1 MNTRFFQDRIPHDIQ
16 LKNDNVDVWCV
27 SLLMDA
33 FSLNSVRN
41 FLAEDE
47 RMKADRLRFKRVR
60 EDYVAARGLLR
71 LILATYLN
79 VQPKELEFQYGQHGK
94 PALADELSHTG
105 ITFNMSHSHGMALY
119 CVGLEQELGADI
131 EKIRED
137 MSFEKIAKRFFSSL
151 EYEALQKLPDDQL
164 KYGFFNCW
172 TRKEAY
178 IKAKGEGLSS
188 LISRFA
194 VSLAPGEPAALLDHQ
209 LDAGEVNRWSIM
221 DLDVG
226 PGYTAALAV
235 EGKGVTVTQKE
246 PWWKTGQGLQE

>member
-1 MNTRFFQDRIPHDIQ
+1 MNTRFFQDSIPREIQ
-16 LKNDNVDVWCV
+16 LKNDNVDVWCAP
-27 SLLMDA
+27 LHMDA
-33 FSLNSVRN
+33 FSLNSLRN

-71 LILATYLN
+71 LILAAYLN
-79 VQPKELEFQYGQHGK
+79 EQPKDLEFQYGQHGK
-94 PALADELSHTG
+94 PALANELSRTG

-119 CVGLEQELGADI
+119 CVGLGQELGADI
-131 EKIRED
+131 EKIRAD

-151 EYEALQKLPDDQL
+151 EYEALKKLPDDQL
-164 KYGFFNCW
+164 KNGFFNCW

-194 VSLAPGEPAALLDHQ
+194 VSLVPGEPAALLDHQ

-226 PGYTAALAV
+226 PGYAAALAV
-235 EGKGVTVTQKE
+235 EGKGITVTQKE
-246 PWWKTGQGLQE
+246 PWWKTDKAR

>member
-1 MNTRFFQDRIPHDIQ
+1 MATRFFQDRIPHDIQ
-16 LKNDNVDVWCV
+16 LKNDNVDAWCV

-33 FSLNSVRN
+33 SSLNSVRD
-41 FLAEDE
+41 FLAKDE

-60 EDYVAARGLLR
+60 NNYIAARGLLR
-71 LILATYLN
+71 LILAAYLN
-79 VQPKELEFQYGQHGK
+79 QQPKHLEFQYGQHGK
-94 PALADELSHTG
+94 PALADELSRTG

-119 CVGLEQELGADI
+119 CVGLERQLGADI

-235 EGKGVTVTQKE
+235 EGKGVTVTRKE
-246 PWWKTGQGLQE
+246 PWWETGR

>member
-1 MNTRFFQDRIPHDIQ
+1 MSANFFQDRIPHDIQ
-16 LKNDNVDVWCV
+16 LKDDNVDVWCV
-27 SLLMDA
+27 PLHMDP
-33 FSLNSVRN
+33 STLNSLRT

-47 RMKADRLRFKRVR
+47 RMRAGRLRFKRVR

-71 LILATYLN
+71 LILGTYLN
-79 VQPKELEFQYGQHGK
+79 VQPKDLEFQYGQHGK
-94 PALADELSHTG
+94 PALTDELGRTG

-119 CVGLEQELGADI
+119 CVALERELGADI
-131 EKIRED
+131 EKIRAD
-137 MSFEKIAKRFFSSL
+137 MSFEKIAKRFFTSL
-151 EYEALQKLPDDQL
+151 EYETMQKLPADQL

-188 LISRFA
+188 LIGRFA
-194 VSLAPGEPAALLDHQ
+194 VSLVPGEPAALLDHQ
-209 LDAGEVNRWSIM
+209 LDAEEISRWSIM

-235 EGKGVTVTQKE
+235 EGKGVTVTRKE
-246 PWWKTGQGLQE
+246 PWW